1 MRRCIRH
8 TPTAARGAKAAPLAR
23 EGNEAVAAAGIAVQS
38 QKAMRQHTAAEVG
51 VKLLLDESGGGLA
64 GIASAREK

>member
-8 TPTAARGAKAAPLAR
+8 APTAARGAEAAALAR
-23 EGNEAVAAAGIAVQS
+23 EGNEAIELASIAVQS

-51 VKLLLDESGGGLA
+51 AKLLLDESGCGLTRV
-64 GIASAREK
+64 ASAREK